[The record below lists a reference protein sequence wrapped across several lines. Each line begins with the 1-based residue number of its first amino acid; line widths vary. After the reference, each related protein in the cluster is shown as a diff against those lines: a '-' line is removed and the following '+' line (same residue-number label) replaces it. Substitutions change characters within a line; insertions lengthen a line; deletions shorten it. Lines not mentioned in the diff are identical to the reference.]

1 MFLSAIVITSFI
13 TTMESLS
20 KYHFRSSHKFEHN
33 TVPPSG
39 FSVQPVFPL
48 GVELVL
54 PRGLGVE
61 LGAVLLPGGP
71 RGLLSLLPP
80 GLDLKKVEYNILS
93 GKIWINMSLK
103 VNRSMALFICV
114 QVCSPLRGPARP

>member
-1 MFLSAIVITSFI
+1 
-13 TTMESLS
+13 MESLS
-20 KYHFRSSHKFEHN
+20 KYHLRSSHKFEHN

-61 LGAVLLPGGP
+61 LRAVLLPGGP
-71 RGLLSLLPP
+71 RGLLCLLPP
-80 GLDLKKVEYNILS
+80 GFDLFGVWLARDEPVGPRPLLLLPLQPHSAHPIQ
-93 GKIWINMSLK
+93 SLG
-103 VNRSMALFICV
+103 LF
-114 QVCSPLRGPARP
+114 LLGLGLFL